1 MTFSRIRQGVF
12 QIRQGV
18 FSKEQKDI
26 EIHFRA
32 FSKSS
37 CKVGQNPFSF
47 LKKLCIFLKM
57 PEEKKHQLLNFLH
70 HPPPTIFPS
79 MLVHRT
85 EDTGSLT
92 YDVLFREQ
100 APIAGILRGKHI
112 VARREIVILQKRVLP
127 YQAVAQQDTI
137 ALNPQLLLTFPFD
150 GLAPNGFYR
159 SGKYQ

>member
-12 QIRQGV
+12 QIRQDR
-18 FSKEQKDI
+18 FSKEQKEI

-32 FSKSS
+32 FSKSF

-70 HPPPTIFPS
+70 HPPPTLLPR

-112 VARREIVILQKRVLP
+112 VKKPIQGP
-127 YQAVAQQDTI
+127 
-137 ALNPQLLLTFPFD
+137 
-150 GLAPNGFYR
+150 GL
-159 SGKYQ
+159 